1 MTMDSQMTIQTE
13 DFKVWY
19 EPEANVVHLSGV
31 MRLAG
36 SEAYLPIADL
46 LKQASLSTHVLT
58 IDIRGL
64 KLLNSSGIHM
74 LSKFMIQQ
82 RKREMMQIR
91 ILGSEKVEWQNKTL
105 ETLRRLLPNLTLDL
119 D

>member
-1 MTMDSQMTIQTE
+1 MTMDIQTTIQTE

-19 EPEANVVHLSGV
+19 EPEVNVVHLSGV

-46 LKQASLSTHVLT
+46 LKKASHFSHVLT
-58 IDIRGL
+58 IDVRGL
-64 KLLNSSGIHM
+64 KMLNSSGIHM

-82 RKREMMQIR
+82 RKRELMQVR
-91 ILGSEKVEWQNKTL
+91 ILGSEKVEWQSKTL
-105 ETLRRLLPNLTLDL
+105 ATLRRLLPSLTLDL